1 MSDMKISCGRGMEGR
16 QVEAGLPQRPPE
28 IQRLRRGK
36 TVVFCIVP
44 GTHKSKIM
52 HVPKGVHPVP
62 PPPLDGHFPII
73 VKQQARDM
81 SPCLPGIEGKILAKT
96 MAGQFPCSTIGN
108 LTEYDITL
116 SRPYQA
122 YTHFFQPGLRLG
134 KEDLAIA
141 DITRHNKIGD
151 QFDSTLRN
159 RRIK

>member
-1 MSDMKISCGRGMEGR
+1 MEGR

-28 IQRLRRGK
+28 IQRLRGGK
-36 TVVFCIVP
+36 TVVFYIVP

-81 SPCLPGIEGKILAKT
+81 SP
-96 MAGQFPCSTIGN
+96 
-108 LTEYDITL
+108 
-116 SRPYQA
+116 YQPD
-122 YTHFFQPGLRLG
+122 THFFQPGRRLG
-134 KEDLAIA
+134 KEGLAIA
-141 DITRHNKIGD
+141 DITRHDKIGD
-151 QFDSTLRN
+151 QSDSTLRN

>member
-1 MSDMKISCGRGMEGR
+1 MEGR

-36 TVVFCIVP
+36 TVMFCIVP

-81 SPCLPGIEGKILAKT
+81 SIRRLHPIEICGFVLV
-96 MAGQFPCSTIGN
+96 P
-108 LTEYDITL
+108 E
-116 SRPYQA
+116 RRV
-122 YTHFFQPGLRLG
+122 FF
-134 KEDLAIA
+134 
-141 DITRHNKIGD
+141 
-151 QFDSTLRN
+151 
-159 RRIK
+159 